1 MSLRLSFRGLS
12 PEPIAQHAQAL
23 EIVEPWVPGIKPGM
37 TNKMWGGMKLTL
49 LSGGAAQGL
58 VAALAPAL
66 QRNNG
71 ASIDGTFGAV
81 GAMREKL
88 GLGAPADL
96 LILTQAMIAQLTAS
110 GDVVPGSAVDIGAV
124 ATAVAVRKGDPLPLV
139 GKPDLLKEA
148 LLAADV
154 IFFPD
159 PKLATA
165 GIHVAGV
172 LAKLG
177 LERETRA
184 RLRLYPNGATAMKA
198 LAEARDVSRPIGL
211 TQASEILATPG
222 VTLVGPLVAPFAL
235 TTVYTAGI
243 AARARQPGL
252 ARQFA
257 AMLADPAA
265 AQARAKAGF
274 G

>member
-1 MSLRLSFRGLS
+1 
-12 PEPIAQHAQAL
+12 
-23 EIVEPWVPGIKPGM
+23 
-37 TNKMWGGMKLTL
+37 MKLTI
-49 LSGGAAQGL
+49 LSGGAANGL
-58 VAALAPAL
+58 VEVLAPDL
-66 QRNNG
+66 ERSNG
-71 ASIDGTFGAV
+71 AKIDGTFGAV
-81 GAMREKL
+81 GAMRQKL
-88 GLGAPADL
+88 AAGAPADL
-96 LILTQAMIAQLTAS
+96 LILTKAMIGELAAS
-110 GDVVPGSAVDIGAV
+110 GDVVAGSAVDLGSVETAV
-124 ATAVAVRKGDPLPLV
+124 ATRKGDPLPLI
-139 GKPDLLKEA
+139 GNSALLKEA

-177 LERETRA
+177 IERETKA
-184 RLRLYPNGATAMKA
+184 RLRLYPNGAAAMQA
-198 LAEARDVSRPIGL
+198 LAQVKDVGRPIGL

-235 TTVYTAGI
+235 ATIYTTGVAT
-243 AARARQPGL
+243 RARQPGL

-265 AQARAKAGF
+265 AQVRAKAGF
-274 G
+274 AW